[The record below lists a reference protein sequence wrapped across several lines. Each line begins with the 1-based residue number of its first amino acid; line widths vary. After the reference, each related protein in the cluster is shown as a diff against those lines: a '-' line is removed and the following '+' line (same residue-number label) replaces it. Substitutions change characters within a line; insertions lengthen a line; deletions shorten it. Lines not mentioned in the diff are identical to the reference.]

1 MAKDSVSTYRPR
13 QVQINKVNQAQT
25 ARLPLKPVI
34 EDINQWPL
42 TRTTTERKE
51 FKAQV
56 KTRTLNALKR
66 NFQDSSEFYELLK
79 NVIYLEK
86 IRLTQNP
93 WKTDKQSEALFWA
106 DIKSQLLELEKE
118 EKHTSIELLE
128 GILTQIINHYL
139 NEILSRFEPRAYRL
153 AQRILPY
160 FYGGL
165 LKSSPGRRIQK
176 FWRSKDSIYDRF
188 IFYGDIDRLRELSKI
203 GPLIILPNHQS
214 NLDSPTIGYGINL
227 LGLPAMTYGAGINLF
242 TLPWLSK
249 KMNQLGAYKVDR
261 RKKNAIYLEV
271 LKSYSSVCLARGV
284 HSLFFPE
291 GTRSRSGNLSKKLKL
306 GLLGTAVQTQKDYV
320 LDEGQDN
327 KPVVIV
333 PVSINYS
340 FTLEAES
347 LIDQHLKKQGREQ
360 YIKEASVTATSYR
373 LLSIL
378 FSHRYTKPEI
388 HIAFG
393 EPTDIFGNTLD
404 ASGRSLDDNGNH
416 IDREEY
422 FRRGNNHVHDDQRDS
437 VYAQDL
443 GQIVQQ
449 GLHNNKVVLSSN
461 IVALVAF
468 RMLKASFPKLD
479 LYELLRLPL
488 EDVFWEWD
496 DFLDT
501 CQRAIDHV
509 RIKANQGGCI
519 LSTQLDQS
527 TTAIVSHG
535 VKHLG
540 IYNSKRA
547 LLRSSDGKLR
557 SQSILLLHF
566 YANQMEAYVDNV

>member
-1 MAKDSVSTYRPR
+1 M
-13 QVQINKVNQAQT
+13 NQAQT
-25 ARLPLKPVI
+25 ERLPLKPVI
-34 EDINQWPL
+34 QDVRQWPL
-42 TRTTTERKE
+42 TKTTSEQKE

-56 KTRTLNALKR
+56 RTRTLNALKR

-106 DIKSQLLELEKE
+106 DIKAQMLELEKQNN
-118 EKHTSIELLE
+118 HTSSNHLE

-139 NEILSRFEPRAYRL
+139 KEILSRFEPRAYRF

-165 LKSSPGRRIQK
+165 LKSAPGRRIQK
-176 FWRSKDSIYDRF
+176 FWRNKDSIYDRF
-188 IFYGDIDRLRELSKI
+188 IFYGDIERLRALSSV
-203 GPLIILPNHQS
+203 GPLIILPNHQT
-214 NLDSPTIGYGINL
+214 NLDSPTIGYGIDL

-291 GTRSRSGNLSKKLKL
+291 GTRSRSGTLSNKLKL

-320 LDEGQDN
+320 LDEGNKN
-327 KPVVIV
+327 KPVIVV

-393 EPTDIFGNTLD
+393 EPTDIFGNKLD
-404 ASGRSLDDNGNH
+404 ASGQSLDMNGNH

-443 GQIVQQ
+443 GQIVKR
-449 GLHNNKVVLSSN
+449 GLHDNKVVLSSN
-461 IVALVAF
+461 IVSLVAF
-468 RMLKASFPKLD
+468 RMLKDSFPKLD

-488 EDVFWEWD
+488 EDVSWEWD
-496 DFLDT
+496 DFLDA
-501 CQRAIDHV
+501 CQRTIDHI
-509 RIKANQGGCI
+509 RIKAGQGHCI

-527 TTAIVSHG
+527 TTAIASHG

-547 LLRSSDGKLR
+547 LIRSSDGKLR
-557 SQSILLLHF
+557 SESLLLLHF

>member
-1 MAKDSVSTYRPR
+1 M
-13 QVQINKVNQAQT
+13 NQAQT
-25 ARLPLKPVI
+25 ERLPLKPVI
-34 EDINQWPL
+34 QDVRQWPL
-42 TRTTTERKE
+42 TKTTSEQKE

-56 KTRTLNALKR
+56 RTRTLNALKR

-106 DIKSQLLELEKE
+106 DIKAQMLELEKQNN
-118 EKHTSIELLE
+118 HTSSNHLE

-139 NEILSRFEPRAYRL
+139 NEILSRFEPRAYRF

-165 LKSSPGRRIQK
+165 LKSAPGRRIQK

-188 IFYGDIDRLRELSKI
+188 IFYGDIERLRALSSV
-203 GPLIILPNHQS
+203 GPLIILPNHQT
-214 NLDSPTIGYGINL
+214 NLDSPTIGYGIDL

-284 HSLFFPE
+284 HSLLFFPE
-291 GTRSRSGNLSKKLKL
+291 GTRSRSGTLSNKLKL

-320 LDEGQDN
+320 LDEGKAN
-327 KPVVIV
+327 KPVIVV

-378 FSHRYTKPEI
+378 FLIAIPSQKFI
-388 HIAFG
+388 SAFG
-393 EPTDIFGNTLD
+393 EPTDIFGNKLD
-404 ASGRSLDDNGNH
+404 ASGQSLDMNGNH

-443 GQIVQQ
+443 GQIVKK
-449 GLHNNKVVLSSN
+449 GLHDNKVVLSSN
-461 IVALVAF
+461 IVSLVAF

-479 LYELLRLPL
+479 LYEVLRLPL
-488 EDVFWEWD
+488 EDVSWEWD
-496 DFLDT
+496 DFLDA
-501 CQRAIDHV
+501 CQRTIDHI
-509 RIKANQGGCI
+509 RIKASQGHCI

-527 TTAIVSHG
+527 TTAIASHG

-547 LLRSSDGKLR
+547 LIRSSDGKLR
-557 SQSILLLHF
+557 SESLLLLHF

>member
-1 MAKDSVSTYRPR
+1 M
-13 QVQINKVNQAQT
+13 NQAHT
-25 ARLPLKPVI
+25 ERLPLKPVI
-34 EDINQWPL
+34 PDVKQWPL
-42 TRTTTERKE
+42 TKTTTDRLD
-51 FKAQV
+51 FKDQV
-56 KTRTLNALKR
+56 RNRTLNALR
-66 NFQDSSEFYELLK
+66 RSFQSSSELYELLK

-106 DIKSQLLELEKE
+106 DIKAQMLELEKQE
-118 EKHTSIELLE
+118 SHTSFEPLE
-128 GILTQIINHYL
+128 DILVQIINHYL
-139 NEILSRFEPRAYRL
+139 QEILSRFEPRAYRF

-160 FYGGL
+160 FYAGL
-165 LKSSPGRRIQK
+165 LKSAPGRRIQK
-176 FWRSKDSIYDRF
+176 LWRSKDSIYDRF
-188 IFYGDIDRLRELSKI
+188 IFYGDIDRLRALSKI
-203 GPLIILPNHQS
+203 GPLIVLPNHQS
-214 NLDSPTIGYGINL
+214 NLDSPTIGYGIDL

-242 TLPWLSK
+242 TLPWLSQ

-291 GTRSRSGNLSKKLKL
+291 GTRSRSGTLSKKLKL

-320 LDEGQDN
+320 LDEGKAN

-393 EPTDIFGNTLD
+393 EPTDIFGNKLD
-404 ASGRSLDDNGNH
+404 QSGQSLDISGNH

-422 FRRGNNHVHDDQRDS
+422 FRRGNDHVHDDQRDS

-443 GQIVQQ
+443 GQIVKK
-449 GLHNNKVVLSSN
+449 GLHDNKVILSSN

-468 RMLKASFPKLD
+468 NMLRASFPKLD

-501 CQRAIDHV
+501 CQRTIDHI
-509 RIKANQGGCI
+509 RIKASQGGCI
-519 LSTQLDQS
+519 LSTQLNQS
-527 TTAIVSHG
+527 TTAIATHG

-547 LLRSSDGKLR
+547 LLRSSDGRLR
-557 SQSILLLHF
+557 SQSLLLLHF
-566 YANQMEAYVDNV
+566 YANQMEGYVDNV